1 MVLPCGAICETNIK
15 KLGANKTEIKNASSV
30 LLLWV
35 WQEGSEAD
43 SSYSQLE
50 AKASW
55 VQVLAEALWDA
66 GIWLFYHPRQKVS
79 WGRVPVIQWA
89 AIQSEQ
95 QVDGFDPALE
105 ELTDCDQGG
114 SRWLEDNFALT
125 YETCTKL

>member
-50 AKASW
+50 AKAS
-55 VQVLAEALWDA
+55 
-66 GIWLFYHPRQKVS
+66 
-79 WGRVPVIQWA
+79 
-89 AIQSEQ
+89 
-95 QVDGFDPALE
+95 
-105 ELTDCDQGG
+105 
-114 SRWLEDNFALT
+114 
-125 YETCTKL
+125 